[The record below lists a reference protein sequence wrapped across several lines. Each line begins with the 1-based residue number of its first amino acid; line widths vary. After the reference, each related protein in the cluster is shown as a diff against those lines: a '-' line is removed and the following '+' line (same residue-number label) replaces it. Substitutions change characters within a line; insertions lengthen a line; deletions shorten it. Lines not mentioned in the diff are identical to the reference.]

1 MHDGNTTRAQLIADN
16 RALRQRIAVLEAAQA
31 AHQQTVEA
39 LRDNE
44 RRYRHL
50 MEHSLGLLCI
60 HDLNGMLL
68 EVNPAAAQTL
78 GYEPQA
84 IVGKNLRAF
93 LAASVQH
100 LLEPYLERLQD
111 HGIARGLIRVVTHTG
126 DERVLSYHNRLIEDT
141 GASPY
146 VLGHA
151 QDITERVQ
159 AQEALRQSEERF
171 RQLVEG
177 SIQGIM
183 IHRDNQTLFVNP
195 AYADIFRYETPDE
208 LYTLET
214 LLLLIAPHER
224 KRLMD
229 YQEARLAGKAVPSHY
244 EYQGIRKD
252 GSRVWLDTTVRVVS
266 WDGQPAIQSIV
277 ADISERKQAEEALR
291 ASEDLNRRLV
301 EAVPG
306 GIVQVSHEGSIV
318 RANAEAQ
325 RFLGLA
331 YDDLTQRFVTDFASQ
346 TIWEDGSPCAIQDY
360 PVSKCLATHQ
370 PQPATTIGVR
380 RSDGTIAWA
389 VFTAIPLTD
398 PVTDEATG
406 AMVIF
411 LDITERKRVEAEH
424 QRLEAQLHQMQKM
437 DAIGTLAGG
446 IAHEFNNMLAAIL
459 GFTQLA
465 SAKVSPASPV
475 SQYLQAVETA
485 GQRAKDLVQ
494 QLLAFSR
501 PSAHDRE
508 PVSLS
513 LVIQETLKLLRA
525 SLPTTIEIR
534 QWIAPETGTVLAN
547 ANQMHQVLMNLCANA
562 EYAMRETGGIL
573 EISVDNIKINDAF
586 AAFRPDLQPG
596 SHVRI
601 RVRDTG
607 AGIPADVVERI
618 FEPFFT
624 TKRIGEGTGMGLAIV
639 HGIITSHSGVI
650 TVESTLGAGSMFTIY
665 LPQIAHD
672 MTPATDLPEHV
683 IPRGTG
689 RILFVDDEEMLARLS
704 EGLLERLG
712 YEVVAHTSSLDALET
727 FQAEPHRF
735 DLVITDQTMPAMTGA
750 TLVEELRHIRP
761 DIPIILCTGFSHL
774 VNAEKA
780 QALGVD
786 AFVMKPGVT
795 QELAVTI
802 QQVLDKRAQRER

>member
-1 MHDGNTTRAQLIADN
+1 MHDANTNREQLIAEN
-16 RALRQRIAVLEAAQA
+16 TALRQRIAVLEATQA
-31 AHQQTVEA
+31 AHQQTAEA

-60 HDLNGMLL
+60 HDLDGSLL

-84 IVGKNLRAF
+84 IVGKNLRVF

-100 LLEPYLERLQD
+100 LLEPYLERLQCY
-111 HGIARGLIRVVTHTG
+111 GAARGLIRVVTHTG

-151 QDITERVQ
+151 QDITDRVQ

-183 IHRDNQTLFVNP
+183 IHRDNQALFVNQ
-195 AYADIFRYETPDE
+195 AYANIFRYETPDE

-244 EYQGIRKD
+244 EYQGVRKD
-252 GSRVWLDTTVRVVS
+252 GSRVWLDTTVRIFN

-277 ADISERKQAEEALR
+277 ADISERKQAGEALR
-291 ASEDLNRRLV
+291 ASEDLNRRIV

-306 GIVQVSHEGSIV
+306 GIVQVSREGSFV

-331 YDDLTQRFVTDFASQ
+331 DDDLTQRVVTDFASQ
-346 TIWEDGSPCAIQDY
+346 TIWEDGSPCAMQDY

-380 RSDGTIAWA
+380 RPDGTTAWA

-398 PVTDEATG
+398 PATDETTG
-406 AMVIF
+406 AVVTF
-411 LDITERKRVEAEH
+411 LDITERKRAEAEH

-465 SAKVSPASPV
+465 SAEVSPASPV
-475 SQYLQAVETA
+475 SRYLQAVETA
-485 GQRAKDLVQ
+485 GKRAKDLVQ

-508 PVSLS
+508 PVSFS
-513 LVIQETLKLLRA
+513 RVIQETLKLLRA

-534 QWIAPETGTVLAN
+534 QRIAPGMETVWAN

-562 EYAMRETGGIL
+562 EYAMRETGGY
-573 EISVDNIKINDAF
+573 
-586 AAFRPDLQPG
+586 
-596 SHVRI
+596 
-601 RVRDTG
+601 
-607 AGIPADVVERI
+607 
-618 FEPFFT
+618 
-624 TKRIGEGTGMGLAIV
+624 
-639 HGIITSHSGVI
+639 
-650 TVESTLGAGSMFTIY
+650 LGG
-665 LPQIAHD
+665 
-672 MTPATDLPEHV
+672 
-683 IPRGTG
+683 
-689 RILFVDDEEMLARLS
+689 
-704 EGLLERLG
+704 
-712 YEVVAHTSSLDALET
+712 
-727 FQAEPHRF
+727 
-735 DLVITDQTMPAMTGA
+735 
-750 TLVEELRHIRP
+750 
-761 DIPIILCTGFSHL
+761 
-774 VNAEKA
+774 
-780 QALGVD
+780 
-786 AFVMKPGVT
+786 
-795 QELAVTI
+795 
-802 QQVLDKRAQRER
+802 QRRQHKGQ

>member
-1 MHDGNTTRAQLIADN
+1 MHDANTTREQLIAEN
-16 RALRQRIAVLEAAQA
+16 TALRQRIAVWEATQA
-31 AHQQTVEA
+31 VHRQTAEA

-60 HDLNGMLL
+60 HDLNGILL

-84 IVGKNLRAF
+84 IIGKNLRVF

-100 LLEPYLERLQD
+100 LLEPYLERLQG
-111 HGIARGLIRVVTHTG
+111 HGTARGLIRVVTHTG

-151 QDITERVQ
+151 QDITDRVQ

-177 SIQGIM
+177 SMQGIM
-183 IHRDNQTLFVNP
+183 IHRDNQSLFVNQ
-195 AYADIFRYETPDE
+195 AYADLFRYETPDE

-229 YQEARLAGKAVPSHY
+229 YQDARLAGKAVPSHY
-244 EYQGIRKD
+244 AYQGIRKD

-291 ASEDLNRRLV
+291 ASEDLNRRIV

-325 RFLGLA
+325 RFLELA

-380 RSDGTIAWA
+380 RSDGTIAW
-389 VFTAIPLTD
+389 
-398 PVTDEATG
+398 
-406 AMVIF
+406 
-411 LDITERKRVEAEH
+411 
-424 QRLEAQLHQMQKM
+424 
-437 DAIGTLAGG
+437 
-446 IAHEFNNMLAAIL
+446 
-459 GFTQLA
+459 
-465 SAKVSPASPV
+465 
-475 SQYLQAVETA
+475 
-485 GQRAKDLVQ
+485 
-494 QLLAFSR
+494 
-501 PSAHDRE
+501 
-508 PVSLS
+508 
-513 LVIQETLKLLRA
+513 
-525 SLPTTIEIR
+525 
-534 QWIAPETGTVLAN
+534 
-547 ANQMHQVLMNLCANA
+547 
-562 EYAMRETGGIL
+562 
-573 EISVDNIKINDAF
+573 NDAF
-586 AAFRPDLQPG
+586 AAFHPDLQPG
-596 SHVRI
+596 SHVRV

-624 TKRIGEGTGMGLAIV
+624 TKSIGDGTGMGLAIV
-639 HGIITSHSGVI
+639 HGIITSHRGII
-650 TVESTLGAGSMFTIY
+650 TVESTLGAGSTFTIY

-672 MTPATDLPEHV
+672 MAQAADLPEHV

-761 DIPIILCTGFSHL
+761 DIPIILCTGFSHQ

-780 QALGVD
+780 QELGVD

-802 QQVLDKRAQRER
+802 QQVLDKWAQRER